1 MSLVEDRKAKK
12 SHATPAAK
20 RVVGIKGGY
29 RKPVSPR
36 PIAHVDVNTDSPK
49 DWRAEGALPP
59 AGHNLPPE
67 TLAEDLLVGAEAIA
81 AELGIGMRKAFYWL
95 ERSLIP
101 ARKTGRT
108 WVASRRRLR
117 QHFGAE

>member
-1 MSLVEDRKAKK
+1 MSIIADNAGAK
-12 SHATPAAK
+12 PAAK
-20 RVVGIKGGY
+20 RVVGKARGK
-29 RKPVSPR
+29 RKPVVCVR
-36 PIAHVDVNTDSPK
+36 PVAHVNAETDPVNA
-49 DWRAEGALPP
+49 WRGDGAPP
-59 AGHNLPPE
+59 PLGHNEPPTSE
-67 TLAEDLLVGAEAIA
+67 TLAEDLLIGAEAIA
-81 AELGIGMRKAFYWL
+81 AELGISMRKAFYWL